1 MVRWNNLRNI
11 FIKKHKAL
19 PIVEKLDDNL
29 AVKIESKEKE
39 AIASYNQL
47 NQGSDFKKGFSGK
60 KISYATPIS
69 ILGAV
74 DMVGNKF
81 YQSKNSQGNYRD
93 LNQLLSAYSKK
104 SVVNSI
110 INLRANQVAAFGTPS
125 RYTLDGV
132 GFEVVLK
139 EKENKPNPTQ
149 TKEIKNIEEFLH
161 YTSEDRSTGIN
172 FRTWLKQTVRDV
184 LTYDQANTELVY
196 KRNSRTQLMSFYA
209 VDAGSV
215 YYVVDANGNRPTGKT
230 EDKYI
235 QKIGD
240 DKAVYYKEGELTFD
254 VMNPRTDIYAYQ
266 YGLSPLEVVLNQV
279 SYHSMTEEFNNKY
292 FTQGG
297 TTNGLLLINPG
308 ENNPMTQQAMEDFR
322 RDWSARFMGANG
334 AWKTPVVNAQ
344 DAKFINMNQSSKDM
358 EFEKWIN
365 YLINIIT
372 SNFGVDPAEIGF
384 PNRGGAT
391 GSKGN
396 SLQESSKSELS
407 ELSKDKGLSPLLDFI
422 EDLVNDNIVS
432 KFGEGEYLFRFT
444 GNELQHEIQML
455 NKVVTE
461 VTNTSYLDEGR
472 ALLGKDPLPD
482 KKGEVIL
489 NQHWVNYSGQLQS
502 QKNADRAF
510 NYQKAQD
517 KKADKKEENA
527 NPANSEVPADVQQT
541 DNSIMQNGQP
551 RETQSSKQ
559 RNKK

>member
-1 MVRWNNLRNI
+1 LRNI

-139 EKENKPNPTQ
+139 EKENKPTPTQ

>member
-1 MVRWNNLRNI
+1 LRNI

>member
-1 MVRWNNLRNI
+1 MRNI
-11 FIKKHKAL
+11 FLKKHKAL
-19 PIVEKLDDNL
+19 PIVEKLDDTL

-74 DMVGNKF
+74 DMVGSKF
-81 YQSKNSQGNYRD
+81 YQSKNAQGNYRD
-93 LNQLLSAYSKK
+93 LNQLLNAYSKK

-110 INLRANQVAAFGTPS
+110 ITLRSNQVAAFGTPS

-132 GFEVVLK
+132 GFEIVLK
-139 EKENKPNPTQ
+139 NKEDKPTPNQ
-149 TKEIKNIEEFLH
+149 LKDIKNIEEFLH
-161 YTSEDRSTGIN
+161 YTSTDKSTGIN

-209 VDAGSV
+209 VDAGSI

-230 EDKYI
+230 DDKYI

-407 ELSKDKGLSPLLDFI
+407 QLSKDKGLSPLLDFI
-422 EDLVNDNIVS
+422 EDIVNDNIVS
-432 KFGEGEYLFRFT
+432 KFSEGEYLFRFT

-482 KKGEVIL
+482 GKGEVVL

-510 NYQKAQD
+510 NYQKLQD
-517 KKADKKEENA
+517 KRAAEKEQKIADT
-527 NPANSEVPADVQQT
+527 ADDVTAEQDPQE
-541 DNSIMQNGQP
+541 NSIMQNGQP
-551 RETQSSKQ
+551 RSSQSSKQ

>member
-1 MVRWNNLRNI
+1 MRNI

>member
-1 MVRWNNLRNI
+1 MRNI

-139 EKENKPNPTQ
+139 EKENKPTPTQ
-149 TKEIKNIEEFLH
+149 AKELKNIEEFLH

-196 KRNSRTQLMSFYA
+196 KRNSRTQIMSFYA

-230 EDKYI
+230 DDKYI

>member
-1 MVRWNNLRNI
+1 LRNI

-344 DAKFINMNQSSKDM
+344 AAKFINMNQSSKDM

>member
-1 MVRWNNLRNI
+1 LRNI

-209 VDAGSV
+209 VDAGSI

>member
-1 MVRWNNLRNI
+1 MRNI

-110 INLRANQVAAFGTPS
+110 INLRANQVAAFGAPS